1 MMIGS
6 SLLIP
11 PIPED
16 NNIRFPPGS
25 EKTTIINMDSTS
37 FSKIEIE
44 EIVAMVRLDGY
55 NRGYAHGAN
64 AILQEM
70 EAMEIRPLP
79 SLRSI
84 ARILAR
90 LGLTHGRTGHYP

>member
-1 MMIGS
+1 M
-6 SLLIP
+6 
-11 PIPED
+11 D
-16 NNIRFPPGS
+16 NI
-25 EKTTIINMDSTS
+25 S

-44 EIVAMVRLDGY
+44 EIVALVRLNLY
-55 NRGYAHGAN
+55 NRGRMQGAN

-70 EAMEIRPLP
+70 ESIGVRPLP
-79 SLRSI
+79 SPMSI